1 LRASAKQEKVG
12 GQLDEALVCA
22 RDTEKAMNNALKF
35 SSIRK
40 RSRML
45 FGNHLTTLK

>member
-1 LRASAKQEKVG
+1 
-12 GQLDEALVCA
+12 
-22 RDTEKAMNNALKF
+22 MHNALKF

-40 RSRML
+40 RSWRL